1 MANDLNVTDGAG
13 YRRCRSPATAVADR
27 RCRSPATAVADRRCR
42 SPATAAADSP
52 AAPLPV
58 IAMHVRPDIVLI
70 LPVLL

>member
-1 MANDLNVTDGAG
+1 MANDLNVTDGAR
-13 YRRCRSPATAVADR
+13 YR

>member
-13 YRRCRSPATAVADR
+13 YR